1 MPTISNFYGILIQ
14 MYWKDHQ
21 PPHFH
26 AIYGSFE
33 ALIKNKKI
41 NNYYVL
47 EYYQSKQNFSQRK
60 TLIKIN
66 F

>member
-33 ALIKNKKI
+33 ALIKKI

>member
-21 PPHFH
+21 PPHFY

-41 NNYYVL
+41 
-47 EYYQSKQNFSQRK
+47 KK
-60 TLIKIN
+60 
-66 F
+66 